1 MIGLM
6 TEDEIEEM
14 LDAHRVGRL
23 GCSANDRPY
32 VIPINYR
39 YACGDVFG
47 CALAG
52 RMIDILREQ
61 PLACFEIDEIDD
73 RSGWRCVV
81 AEGVYQELT
90 DDRERGQALALL
102 DLSRSNPS
110 SSGRAGENQFVVFR
124 VRLHEKSGRFQRSEP
139 WTPTTGR
146 MGPDLSGVEKAGFV
160 AILPRGGPTT

>member
-1 MIGLM
+1 MIGRM
-6 TEDEIEEM
+6 TADEVEEM
-14 LDAHRVGRL
+14 LGAHRVGRL

-39 YACGDVFG
+39 YARGDVFG

-52 RMIDILREQ
+52 RKIDILREQ

-81 AEGVYQELT
+81 AEGVYEELT

-102 DLSRSNPS
+102 ELPRANLSSQDRT
-110 SSGRAGENQFVVFR
+110 GESQFVVFR

-139 WTPTTGR
+139 WAPQ
-146 MGPDLSGVEKAGFV
+146 PDHGGVQRGSARRG
-160 AILPRGGPTT
+160 AISPQ

>member
-6 TEDEIEEM
+6 TEDEVEAM
-14 LDAHRVGRL
+14 LGAHRVGRL
-23 GCSANDRPY
+23 GCSAHDRPY

-39 YACGDVFG
+39 YRRGDVFG

-52 RMIDILREQ
+52 RKIDILRAQ

-73 RSGWRCVV
+73 RGGWRCVV

-90 DDRERGQALALL
+90 DDRERGQAVALL
-102 DLSRSNPS
+102 ELSGAHPS
-110 SSGRAGENQFVVFR
+110 AWGRTGERGFVVFR

-139 WTPTTGR
+139 WTPL
-146 MGPDLSGVEKAGFV
+146 PDHA
-160 AILPRGGPTT
+160 